1 MTWFVLRRA
10 LQAVVVLL
18 GVTFVTFALEQ
29 FAPGSPAREVLG
41 VRATPVAVAA
51 FDRTYGL
58 NQPFAAQYFQFLSH
72 LVRGNLGF
80 SWKQNRTV
88 DSLVVAQSPRDV
100 LLVGTSIVLALAVAI
115 PTGIGQAVRRNGV
128 FDYAGTAF
136 SFLLYSMPPYIPGLL
151 AISLFAVRL
160 QVLPSEAPQGASLG
174 GLLAH
179 PAGLVL
185 PVLTLTLIS
194 YASFARYVRSSAIS
208 CLEQDFILT
217 ARTKGLRERTILWRH
232 VLRNSLCPV
241 VTLVGLSLPQILTA
255 GLVVEYL
262 FNFQGV
268 GLEYYN
274 AAVYGDFPVMVAI
287 TVLVAAVTVAG
298 NLAAD
303 ISYAV
308 LDPRV
313 RLA

>member
-1 MTWFVLRRA
+1 MARFLLRRA

-18 GVTFVTFALEQ
+18 GVTLATFALEQ
-29 FAPGSPAREVLG
+29 LAPGSPAREVLG
-41 VRATPVAVAA
+41 IRATPVAIAA

-58 NQPFAAQYFQFLSH
+58 NQPFVVQYVQFLNH
-72 LVRGNLGF
+72 LVHGNLGF

-88 DSLVVAQSPRDV
+88 DSLVVAQLPRDV
-100 LLVGTSIVLALAVAI
+100 LLVGLSMVLALLIAI
-115 PTGIGQAVRRNGV
+115 PTGIRQAVRRNGA
-128 FDYAGTAF
+128 FDYAATGL

-160 QVLPSEAPQGASLG
+160 QVLPSEAPQGASLA
-174 GLLAH
+174 GLLSH

-194 YASFARYVRSSAIS
+194 YASFSRYVRSSAIS

-217 ARTKGLRERTILWRH
+217 ARTKGLRQRTILWRH
-232 VLRNSLCPV
+232 VLRNSIGPV
-241 VTLVGLSLPQILTA
+241 ITLVGLALPQVLTA

-274 AAVYGDFPVMVAI
+274 AAVNGDFPVMVAI
-287 TVLVAAVTVAG
+287 TVLVAAVTVIG

-303 ISYAV
+303 IAYAV

>member
-1 MTWFVLRRA
+1 MARFLLRRA
-10 LQAVVVLL
+10 LQAIVVLL

-29 FAPGSPAREVLG
+29 LAPGNPAREVLG
-41 VRATPVAVAA
+41 VRATPVAIAA

-58 NQPFAAQYFQFLSH
+58 NQPFVVQYLQFLNH
-72 LVRGNLGF
+72 LAHGNLGF

-88 DSLVVAQSPRDV
+88 NSLVVSELPRDI
-100 LLVGTSIVLALAVAI
+100 LLVGLSLILALLIAV
-115 PTGIGQAVRRNGV
+115 PTGLRQAVRRNGA
-128 FDYAGTAF
+128 FDYAATGL

-151 AISLFAVRL
+151 AISLLAVRL
-160 QVLPSEAPQGASLG
+160 QVLPSEAPQDASVA
-174 GLLAH
+174 GLLTH
-179 PAGLVL
+179 PAGLIL

-194 YASFARYVRSSAIS
+194 YGSFSRYVRSSAIS

-217 ARTKGLRERTILWRH
+217 ARTKGLRQRTIVWRH
-232 VLRNSLCPV
+232 VLRNSLGPV
-241 VTLVGLSLPQILTA
+241 ITLVGLALPQVLTA

-274 AAVYGDFPVMVAI
+274 AAVNGDFPVMVAV
-287 TVLVAAVTVAG
+287 TVLVAAVTVIG

-303 ISYAV
+303 VAYAI

>member
-1 MTWFVLRRA
+1 MARFLLRRA
-10 LQAVVVLL
+10 LQAIVVLL

-29 FAPGSPAREVLG
+29 LAPGNPAREVLG
-41 VRATPVAVAA
+41 VRATPVAIAA

-58 NQPFAAQYFQFLSH
+58 NQPFVVQYLQFLNH
-72 LVRGNLGF
+72 LAHGNLGF

-88 DSLVVAQSPRDV
+88 NSLVVSELPRDI
-100 LLVGTSIVLALAVAI
+100 LLVGLSLILALLIAV
-115 PTGIGQAVRRNGV
+115 PTGLRQAVRRNGA
-128 FDYAGTAF
+128 FDYAATGL

-160 QVLPSEAPQGASLG
+160 QVLPSEAPQDASVA
-174 GLLAH
+174 GLLTH
-179 PAGLVL
+179 PAGLIL

-194 YASFARYVRSSAIS
+194 YGSFSRYVRSSAIS

-217 ARTKGLRERTILWRH
+217 ARTKGLRQRTIVWRH
-232 VLRNSLCPV
+232 VLRNSLGPV
-241 VTLVGLSLPQILTA
+241 ITLVGLALPQVLTA

-274 AAVYGDFPVMVAI
+274 AAVNGDFPVMVAV
-287 TVLVAAVTVAG
+287 TVLVAAVTVIG

-303 ISYAV
+303 VAYAI

>member
-1 MTWFVLRRA
+1 MARFLLQRA

-29 FAPGSPAREVLG
+29 LAPGSPAREVLG
-41 VRATPVAVAA
+41 VRATPVAIAT
-51 FDRTYGL
+51 FDRIYGL
-58 NQPFAAQYFQFLSH
+58 NRLFVIQYLQFVNH
-72 LVRGNLGF
+72 LFHGNLGF

-88 DSLVVAQSPRDV
+88 NSLVVTQLPRDL
-100 LLVGTSIVLALAVAI
+100 LLVGLSMILALLIAI
-115 PTGIGQAVRRNGV
+115 PTGIRQAVRRNGV
-128 FDYAGTAF
+128 FDYAATGL

-160 QVLPSEAPQGASLG
+160 QVLPSEAPQGASIA
-174 GLLAH
+174 GLVTH
-179 PAGLVL
+179 PAGLIL

-194 YASFARYVRSSAIS
+194 YATFSRYVRSSAIS

-217 ARTKGLRERTILWRH
+217 ARTKGLRQRTIVWRH
-232 VLRNSLCPV
+232 VLRNSLGPV
-241 VTLVGLSLPQILTA
+241 ITLVGLALPQVLTA

-274 AAVYGDFPVMVAI
+274 AAVNGDFPVMVAI
-287 TVLVAAVTVAG
+287 TVLVAAVTVIG

-303 ISYAV
+303 IAYAV

-313 RLA
+313 RLT

>member
-1 MTWFVLRRA
+1 MARFLLRRA

-18 GVTFVTFALEQ
+18 GVTLATFALEQ
-29 FAPGSPAREVLG
+29 LAPGSPAREVLG
-41 VRATPVAVAA
+41 IRATPVAIAA

-58 NQPFAAQYFQFLSH
+58 NQPFVVQYVQFLNH
-72 LVRGNLGF
+72 LAHGNLGF

-88 DSLVVAQSPRDV
+88 DSLVVAQLPRDV
-100 LLVGTSIVLALAVAI
+100 LLVGLSMVLALLIAI
-115 PTGIGQAVRRNGV
+115 PTGIRQAVRRNGA
-128 FDYAGTAF
+128 FDYAATGL

-160 QVLPSEAPQGASLG
+160 QVLPSEAPQGASLA
-174 GLLAH
+174 GLLSH

-194 YASFARYVRSSAIS
+194 YASFSRYVRSSAIS

-217 ARTKGLRERTILWRH
+217 ARTKGLRQRTILWRH
-232 VLRNSLCPV
+232 VLRNSIGPV
-241 VTLVGLSLPQILTA
+241 ITLVGLALPQVLTA

-274 AAVYGDFPVMVAI
+274 AAVNGDFPVMVAI
-287 TVLVAAVTVAG
+287 TVLVAAVTVIG

-303 ISYAV
+303 IAYAV